1 LTRQSEAHR
10 KRPSPLTTPTASLLD
25 AGVDNGTFLENSRG
39 YGRDM
44 RLAFVLWFGLVWVL
58 ALAFTEL

>member
-1 LTRQSEAHR
+1 MDVGSS
-10 KRPSPLTTPTASLLD
+10 KGDP
-25 AGVDNGTFLENSRG
+25 FLENSRG